1 MDAIGSFETHFTLRI
16 PEAGEVID
24 WAQKQG
30 MKLTHIVLQDGVHP
44 SQPMIT
50 RHSSGHLQN
59 SYMEAQYIAEEM
71 RSMGAEILRIKIEV
85 DADNPA
91 APATAG
97 DALLWPPTCYFEH
110 HIKLLL
116 PTGQEHTVLSTLA
129 NRHGA
134 RLSRNVLR
142 HRQDQFEERFLT
154 QRLHHQGHD
163 AAAAAL
169 GSLQI
174 ELEEKSFTILEIEA
188 EYVVFDSNI
197 DLDAGWLSHP

>member
-1 MDAIGSFETHFTLRI
+1 VDAVGSFETHFTLRI
-16 PEAGEVID
+16 AEAGEVID

-30 MKLTHIVLQDGVHP
+30 MKLTHIVLLGGEHP

-50 RHSSGHLQN
+50 RHSSGLLQN
-59 SYMEAQYIAEEM
+59 SYGEAPRIAEQI
-71 RSMGAEILRIKIEV
+71 RSLGAEIRRIKIEM

-91 APATAG
+91 APASAG
-97 DALLWPPTCYFEH
+97 DAMLCPPTCYFEH

-116 PTGQEHTVLSTLA
+116 PAGQEHASLTNIA
-129 NRHGA
+129 NRHRA

-142 HRQDQFEERFLT
+142 HRQDRFEERFLT
-154 QRLHHQGHD
+154 QRLYRQGRD

-169 GSLQI
+169 HNLQM
-174 ELEEKSFTILEIEA
+174 ELEEQSFTILEIEA
-188 EYVVFDSNI
+188 EYVVFDSNV